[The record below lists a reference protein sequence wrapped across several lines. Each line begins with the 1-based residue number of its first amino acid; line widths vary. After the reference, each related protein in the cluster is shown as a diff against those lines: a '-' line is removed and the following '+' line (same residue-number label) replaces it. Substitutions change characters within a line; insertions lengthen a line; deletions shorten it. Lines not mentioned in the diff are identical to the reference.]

1 MSSSGTVGILGQ
13 EPHNV
18 TNHPVRRAALPW
30 VPCPPPLG
38 LPRPPSRP
46 LGPLATTILFCM
58 LLDPALPLTQEHQD
72 VPTTEWVPSL
82 NMKFDRRT
90 MELSWD
96 CKENTTYLECVMIH
110 KEKGEI
116 RKKPKNKDCH
126 CNFSHDS
133 LHGGVTFV
141 VKVNSTQGP
150 IPEKLVYANPGGEGT
165 AAQNFS
171 CFIYNVNFMNCT
183 WAKGRAAPDDV
194 QYFLY
199 IQDFKEKRERECPHY
214 VTDSG
219 THVGCHLHDLSG
231 LTFRN
236 YFLVNG
242 TSRETAVQF
251 FDTILS
257 LKKIEIYSPPD
268 NVSVDCNPSHCQ
280 ILWDPPRTR
289 HPSSAWDFNYQLRIQ
304 KQVSALGPGP
314 DGVDPEGRPAPRP
327 PRREGPVPA
336 ARQRWVQGP
345 WATGVPCG
353 PRIQPAR
360 KAPPCPVP
368 LATRLS
374 PKENGHWMPSQD
386 AGGHRGLGTGGHPE
400 GPPIVQ
406 EGHPLR
412 RRLRLFASE
421 TLFPRIPHIKDKWS
435 ENVHT
440 DHQIIWEKSTPDT
453 GKIDHEEI
461 LTVEEVTIAPESV

>member
-1 MSSSGTVGILGQ
+1 MAARRETERESRWPARRL
-13 EPHNV
+13 EP
-18 TNHPVRRAALPW
+18 W
-30 VPCPPPLG
+30 G

-58 LLDPALPLTQEHQD
+58 LLDPALPLTQEQQD
-72 VPTTEWVPSL
+72 VPTMEWVPSL

-214 VTDSG
+214 VTDSR

-257 LKKIEIYSPPD
+257 LKKIALEAKDPGSRCAYGSFLLEGGRVRGPAPLLLRTRRGEKVWCPCPPPPTGGSQSPPPPPPAGPHSEVPAGQRGTFRPGGGGRGMRARLWTSPWGSGHSLHLPFGGTPLT
-268 NVSVDCNPSHCQ
+268 NGCQLTSPPAPSCRATS
-280 ILWDPPRTR
+280 WG
-289 HPSSAWDFNYQLRIQ
+289 SSRWP
-304 KQVSALGPGP
+304 LGPLGLSQQ
-314 DGVDPEGRPAPRP
+314 VKR
-327 PRREGPVPA
+327 
-336 ARQRWVQGP
+336 
-345 WATGVPCG
+345 
-353 PRIQPAR
+353 
-360 KAPPCPVP
+360 P
-368 LATRLS
+368 LAQTW
-374 PKENGHWMPSQD
+374 PPSF
-386 AGGHRGLGTGGHPE
+386 RGNPDFS
-400 GPPIVQ
+400 
-406 EGHPLR
+406 
-412 RRLRLFASE
+412 LFFPV
-421 TLFPRIPHIKDKWS
+421 FPRLLLDPGGPK
-435 ENVHT
+435 
-440 DHQIIWEKSTPDT
+440 IIANFSPV
-453 GKIDHEEI
+453 I
-461 LTVEEVTIAPESV
+461 L

>member
-1 MSSSGTVGILGQ
+1 MSSLGTVGILGQ

-18 TNHPVRRAALPW
+18 TNHPVKRATLPW

-257 LKKIEIYSPPD
+257 LKKIEIYSPPN

-304 KQVSALGPGP
+304 KQNNKEHAGNQLIDVTGKSENKYNFPS
-314 DGVDPEGRPAPRP
+314 PEPRP
-327 PRREGPVPA
+327 KHTVTIRASDARGQHWSAWSQPVEFGST
-336 ARQRWVQGP
+336 Q
-345 WATGVPCG
+345 ATASFVH
-353 PRIQPAR
+353 
-360 KAPPCPVP
+360 VYV
-368 LATRLS
+368 LVV
-374 PKENGHWMPSQD
+374 
-386 AGGHRGLGTGGHPE
+386 LGTFVCAL
-400 GPPIVQ
+400 ILSCLVK
-406 EGHPLR
+406 
-412 RRLRLFASE
+412 RLFASE

-453 GKIDHEEI
+453 GKIDQEEI
-461 LTVEEVTIAPESV
+461 LTVEEVTVAPESV

>member
-1 MSSSGTVGILGQ
+1 MTSRFPAMSSTGTVGIVGQ
-13 EPHNV
+13 EPHSV
-18 TNHPVRRAALPW
+18 TNHLVKRATLPW
-30 VPCPPPLG
+30 APCPPPLG

-46 LGPLATTILFCM
+46 LGPWATTILFCM

-72 VPTTEWVPSL
+72 VPTTELVPSL

-133 LHGGVTFV
+133 LHGGITFV

-183 WAKGRAAPDDV
+183 WAKGQAAPDDV

-199 IQDFKEKRERECPHY
+199 ILDFKEKRERECPHY

-257 LKKIEIYSPPD
+257 LKNIEIYSPPN

-304 KQVSALGPGP
+304 KQDNKEHAGNQLIDVTGKSENKYNFPS
-314 DGVDPEGRPAPRP
+314 PEPRP
-327 PRREGPVPA
+327 KHTVTIRVSDARGQHWSAWSQPVEFGST
-336 ARQRWVQGP
+336 Q
-345 WATGVPCG
+345 ATASFVH
-353 PRIQPAR
+353 
-360 KAPPCPVP
+360 VYV
-368 LATRLS
+368 LVV
-374 PKENGHWMPSQD
+374 
-386 AGGHRGLGTGGHPE
+386 LGTFVCAL
-400 GPPIVQ
+400 ILSCFVK
-406 EGHPLR
+406 
-412 RRLRLFASE
+412 RLFASE

-461 LTVEEVTIAPESV
+461 LTVEEVTVAPESV

>member
-1 MSSSGTVGILGQ
+1 M
-13 EPHNV
+13 
-18 TNHPVRRAALPW
+18 
-30 VPCPPPLG
+30 
-38 LPRPPSRP
+38 
-46 LGPLATTILFCM
+46 GPLATTILFCM

-116 RKKPKNKDCH
+116 RKKNKDCH

-133 LHGGVTFV
+133 LHGGITFV

-199 IQDFKEKRERECPHY
+199 ILDFKECPHY

-257 LKKIEIYSPPD
+257 LKNIGENGVLRPQDYCKLQPCDTVTSDQPLWIDVTGKSENKYNFPSPEPRPKHTVTIR
-268 NVSVDCNPSHCQ
+268 VSDARGQH
-280 ILWDPPRTR
+280 W
-289 HPSSAWDFNYQLRIQ
+289 SAWSQ
-304 KQVSALGPGP
+304 
-314 DGVDPEGRPAPRP
+314 
-327 PRREGPVPA
+327 PVEFGCL
-336 ARQRWVQGP
+336 RQRPYSHGFH
-345 WATGVPCG
+345 TS
-353 PRIQPAR
+353 RI
-360 KAPPCPVP
+360 
-368 LATRLS
+368 
-374 PKENGHWMPSQD
+374 N
-386 AGGHRGLGTGGHPE
+386 
-400 GPPIVQ
+400 
-406 EGHPLR
+406 
-412 RRLRLFASE
+412 
-421 TLFPRIPHIKDKWS
+421 
-435 ENVHT
+435 
-440 DHQIIWEKSTPDT
+440 
-453 GKIDHEEI
+453 
-461 LTVEEVTIAPESV
+461 

>member
-1 MSSSGTVGILGQ
+1 M
-13 EPHNV
+13 
-18 TNHPVRRAALPW
+18 
-30 VPCPPPLG
+30 
-38 LPRPPSRP
+38 
-46 LGPLATTILFCM
+46 GPLATTILFCM

-257 LKKIEIYSPPD
+257 LKKIGCLHQRPYSRGF
-268 NVSVDCNPSHCQ
+268 
-280 ILWDPPRTR
+280 RT
-289 HPSSAWDFNYQLRIQ
+289 SRI
-304 KQVSALGPGP
+304 
-314 DGVDPEGRPAPRP
+314 
-327 PRREGPVPA
+327 
-336 ARQRWVQGP
+336 
-345 WATGVPCG
+345 
-353 PRIQPAR
+353 
-360 KAPPCPVP
+360 
-368 LATRLS
+368 
-374 PKENGHWMPSQD
+374 NG
-386 AGGHRGLGTGGHPE
+386 
-400 GPPIVQ
+400 
-406 EGHPLR
+406 
-412 RRLRLFASE
+412 
-421 TLFPRIPHIKDKWS
+421 
-435 ENVHT
+435 
-440 DHQIIWEKSTPDT
+440 
-453 GKIDHEEI
+453 
-461 LTVEEVTIAPESV
+461 